1 MLGCRFL
8 DGTEFGNLL
17 SFRSQKSKRSGN
29 SLRCRSVCL
38 NLPFNNRPD
47 RVGIRTTEMTSQNP
61 FSQPVRFLRIAP
73 VERRPTPSRARESF
87 DGVHPVPCDTGLG
100 SFPCTPS
107 QVRLPRFLER
117 R

>member
-38 NLPFNNRPD
+38 NLPFNNR
-47 RVGIRTTEMTSQNP
+47 MTSQNP
-61 FSQPVRFLRIAP
+61 FGQPVRFLRTAQLSADRLRQQP
-73 VERRPTPSRARESF
+73 VRASTVYTLCLATQDWAVSPAHQRRFHCHAF
-87 DGVHPVPCDTGLG
+87 
-100 SFPCTPS
+100 
-107 QVRLPRFLER
+107 
-117 R
+117 

>member
-38 NLPFNNRPD
+38 NLLFNNR
-47 RVGIRTTEMTSQNP
+47 MTSQNP
-61 FSQPVRFLRIAP
+61 FGQPLRFLRTAQ
-73 VERRPTPSRARESF
+73 VECRPTPSTARESF

-100 SFPCTPS
+100 SFPCTPT
-107 QVRLPRFLER
+107 QVPLPRFLER